1 MPLAIYLSIATALA
15 EVNLNWI
22 DGIRA
27 PTGDFTFTIT
37 AESAGDKPVKLEIRV
52 KDSKRSLIRYI
63 EPKGRSMLFVD
74 QNMWIYIAGSRR
86 ALRISPRQRLLGG
99 AANADVA
106 RLTYADDYAIENI
119 EEVSDGERILT
130 LKRKSKKTA
139 YASIKLTIAGD
150 EGRPVKSVFYTSSG
164 DRAIKTAYFEEYRP
178 VLGRLRP
185 TQFRIIDHL
194 DRDKETILTYSD
206 FRLEETP
213 DEWFNPAYLKRLK

>member
-1 MPLAIYLSIATALA
+1 MLAIHFSFVTAYA
-15 EVNLNWI
+15 EVNLNRI
-22 DGIRA
+22 DGIRS
-27 PTGDFTFTIT
+27 PIGDFTFTIT
-37 AESAGDKPVKLEIRV
+37 TESVGDKPAKLEIWV

-63 EPKGRSMLFVD
+63 KPKGRSMLFID

-99 AANADVA
+99 ASNADIA
-106 RLTYADDYAIENI
+106 RLHYADDYVIETT
-119 EEVSDGERILT
+119 EDTFDGKRILT

-150 EGRPVKSVFYTSSG
+150 EGRPVKAVFYDSSG
-164 DRAIKTAYFEEYRP
+164 DRAIKTAYFEEYLP
-178 VLGRLRP
+178 VLGRSRP

-206 FRLEETP
+206 FKFEETP
-213 DEWFNPAYLKRLK
+213 DQWFNPAYLKRLK